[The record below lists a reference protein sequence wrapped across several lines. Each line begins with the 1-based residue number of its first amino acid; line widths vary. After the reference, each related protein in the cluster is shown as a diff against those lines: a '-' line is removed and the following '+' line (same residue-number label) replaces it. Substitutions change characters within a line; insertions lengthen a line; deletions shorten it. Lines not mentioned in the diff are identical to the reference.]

1 MHLSHFSDEEEVLIG
16 LGATFQINA
25 ILTLCSEDNFEL
37 KDLMKQMKGEVISG
51 ITSIGSWL
59 VRQGEYKQAENY
71 LERILM
77 NPLINKYE
85 IISCYRALGNA
96 ASGQKEYDKALQY
109 YKPMLQ
115 LLEEIND
122 QEKIGRAYKSIG
134 EVYWFKKDLDL
145 ALDYEQRALDIL
157 LPMNHRQ
164 LEDVYAI
171 IGNIYLDK
179 DDCVLPLKYFEQSL
193 EVAHHHGINEN
204 HPNFSHLITKIN
216 ITKDKMNEK

>member
-1 MHLSHFSDEEEVLIG
+1 
-16 LGATFQINA
+16 
-25 ILTLCSEDNFEL
+25 
-37 KDLMKQMKGEVISG
+37 
-51 ITSIGSWL
+51 
-59 VRQGEYKQAENY
+59 
-71 LERILM
+71 
-77 NPLINKYE
+77 
-85 IISCYRALGNA
+85 
-96 ASGQKEYDKALQY
+96 
-109 YKPMLQ
+109 MLQ
-115 LLEEIND
+115 LLKEIND

-193 EVAHHHGINEN
+193 EG
-204 HPNFSHLITKIN
+204 
-216 ITKDKMNEK
+216 